1 MDDSKRAAL
10 EDFADANE
18 KEEPAVF
25 VGRKDIFNSATRI
38 LTRIHRKGP
47 ALPGATM
54 SSKGHRQKFDPFD
67 VRPRAGTAAASRNTQ
82 NPFPALGDPR

>member
-47 ALPGATM
+47 ALPGTTHVIQGAPA
-54 SSKGHRQKFDPFD
+54 K
-67 VRPRAGTAAASRNTQ
+67 VRSFRCSPASRNGCG
-82 NPFPALGDPR
+82 FPQHAKPVSGAR